1 MKLIESDYINTG
13 GNCYVMFGRIAGDGA
28 PMMFNGERYKEVF
41 FAGSIDCE
49 DRPRI
54 DLYKTISG
62 AYDCNLGEDYIKT
75 LYPGDGAWVVKL
87 WKEAFLFAIEN
98 AEYWDEELAAVED
111 YAKFIREAC

>member
-13 GNCYVMFGRIAGDGA
+13 GNCYVMFGRVTGDGA
-28 PMMFNGERYKEVF
+28 QLMFDGDFYDEVY

-75 LYPGDGAWVVKL
+75 LYIADGSWVVKL

-98 AEYWDEELAAVED
+98 AEYWDEEFVAVED
-111 YAKFIREAC
+111 YAKFIRKAC